1 MAFLISVAA
10 AWVMGAT
17 FVMTLVTYWNGEK
30 GTSRLNRLWLILAC
44 LFAGWALTL
53 FLALD
58 WLTDSPEQ

>member
-1 MAFLISVAA
+1 MVFIICVAA

-17 FVMTLVTYWNGEK
+17 FVVTLVTYWKGEN
-30 GTSRLNRLWLILAC
+30 GTSRLNRLGLILAC

-53 FLALD
+53 FMALD